1 MVKHRRRPIN
11 EKEFNQ
17 QLIHLARVTRVM
29 AGGKRMRFR
38 AVVVIGDGK
47 GRVGFGVAKGA
58 DVTIAITKAVKK
70 AKKTLIKVP
79 IVNNTIPHEIRIKY
93 KAAKI
98 LLKPAPQGT
107 GIRAGSAVRQ
117 VLDLAGIP
125 NVVGKILGSKN
136 KLVNVQAVMK
146 ALASFKT
153 TGLKLDQEQKPAK
166 EIKAKKV
173 DKKEKPKVEIKK
185 KEVDKKKDEK

>member
-1 MVKHRRRPIN
+1 
-11 EKEFNQ
+11 
-17 QLIHLARVTRVM
+17 
-29 AGGKRMRFR
+29 
-38 AVVVIGDGK
+38 
-47 GRVGFGVAKGA
+47 
-58 DVTIAITKAVKK
+58 
-70 AKKTLIKVP
+70 
-79 IVNNTIPHEIRIKY
+79 
-93 KAAKI
+93 
-98 LLKPAPQGT
+98 
-107 GIRAGSAVRQ
+107 
-117 VLDLAGIP
+117 
-125 NVVGKILGSKN
+125 LGSKN